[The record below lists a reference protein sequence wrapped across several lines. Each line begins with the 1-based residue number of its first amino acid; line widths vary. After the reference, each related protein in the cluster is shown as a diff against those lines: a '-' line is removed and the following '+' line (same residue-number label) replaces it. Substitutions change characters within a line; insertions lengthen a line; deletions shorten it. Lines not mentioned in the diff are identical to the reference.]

1 MNETRKTIRK
11 LRNEQ
16 YSYNINLYPYI
27 NNWKKNPYTF
37 LKSIFYME
45 SSAVFVWLLLKT
57 KIKPNTVTIV
67 YGIAGIV
74 TGILLSIPNNY
85 TIFIALII
93 AFTKGILDWSDGHY
107 ARITRQT
114 SLTGHILDIYGA
126 HLNSLGFQIGLGMY
140 VACKTDMLLFYYLI
154 PLFIFFRAGSLSV
167 FSKALLFDV
176 ISSENNVSSFQGNDN
191 RDKNQNN
198 VKIISSENAYSK
210 YKNLFMGFLDDRARS
225 VDFICLIILM
235 EILFPIN
242 ISWLVF
248 LLIVMKYFIIFAGSI
263 YIIGTG
269 SWAEGE
275 MTNKIKEIYKLML
288 NDEKK

>member
-1 MNETRKTIRK
+1 MNETKKTIRK

-16 YSYNINLYPYI
+16 YSYSINLYPYL
-27 NNWKKNPYTF
+27 NNWKKNPYTY
-37 LKSIFYME
+37 LKARFYME
-45 SSAVFVWLLLKT
+45 SSAVLVYCLLKT
-57 KIKPNTVTIV
+57 KIKPNTVTVI
-67 YGIAGIV
+67 YGLAGIF
-74 TGILLSIPNNY
+74 TGILLSIQNNY
-85 TIFIALII
+85 TICIALTI
-93 AFTKGILDWSDGHY
+93 AFSKGILDWSDGHF
-107 ARITRQT
+107 ARITEQT

-248 LLIVMKYFIIFAGSI
+248 LLIVVKYFIIFAVSI
-263 YIIGTG
+263 YIIGKG
-269 SWAEGE
+269 SWAENE
-275 MTNKIKEIYKLML
+275 MTNKLRKLHDSARIL
-288 NDEKK
+288 R